1 MSPTMELQPR
11 FSHKIATASP
21 PKRKTSLTNSE
32 AHGSLGGLHMQSQI
46 TSNMDN
52 YLLNNN
58 IDESVLDNSPMK
70 AMHLLKAKNTLGRQT
85 TNESQAMSQANN
97 FLASGFKMF
106 EKKLEQMSKDL
117 NDMRE

>member
-1 MSPTMELQPR
+1 
-11 FSHKIATASP
+11 
-21 PKRKTSLTNSE
+21 
-32 AHGSLGGLHMQSQI
+32 
-46 TSNMDN
+46 MDN

-58 IDESVLDNSPMK
+58 INDSVLDNSPMK
-70 AMHLLKAKNTLGRQT
+70 AMQTLKTKNTFGRQT

>member
-1 MSPTMELQPR
+1 
-11 FSHKIATASP
+11 
-21 PKRKTSLTNSE
+21 
-32 AHGSLGGLHMQSQI
+32 
-46 TSNMDN
+46 MDN

-58 IDESVLDNSPMK
+58 IEESVLDHSPMK
-70 AMHLLKAKNTLGRQT
+70 AMQILKAKNSLGRQT
-85 TNESQAMSQANN
+85 TNDSQAMSQANQ